1 MPATTP
7 KAPRARAP
15 RPHARRSGA
24 APSDAPTA
32 RGRVLGA
39 AEAGRLVLT
48 VLVSE
53 TLRWGAPF
61 VGPLLALAAWA
72 QGWIEEPSW
81 VIVAQAALLA
91 PLLLFDRRRR
101 DVGAIGVALVAA
113 LAVWALDGL
122 PALAVLAGGWF
133 VASVLATSLLE
144 VVGCLVP
151 EL

>member
-1 MPATTP
+1 MPAITP
-7 KAPRARAP
+7 KAARARALQPHP
-15 RPHARRSGA
+15 RRGSRGDAHA
-24 APSDAPTA
+24 PD
-32 RGRVLGA
+32 RVLGA
-39 AEAGRLVLT
+39 VEAGRLMLT

-61 VGPLLALAAWA
+61 GGPLLALVAWA
-72 QGWIEEPSW
+72 QGWIEDPSW
-81 VIVAQAALLA
+81 ALVAQAALLA
-91 PLLLFDRRRR
+91 PLLPLDRRRR

-122 PALAVLAGGWF
+122 PAFAVLACGWF

-144 VVGCLVP
+144 VVGCLLP